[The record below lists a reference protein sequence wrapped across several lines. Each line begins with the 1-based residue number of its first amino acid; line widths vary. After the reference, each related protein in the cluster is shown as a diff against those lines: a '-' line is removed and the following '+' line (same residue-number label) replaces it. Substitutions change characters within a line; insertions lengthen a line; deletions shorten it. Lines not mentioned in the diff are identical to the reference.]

1 VNPEEFAKTH
11 AQTFP
16 AGKCWT
22 VADFETYFARDMTV
36 VGGDATSFVIG
47 TALLDEA
54 EILTV
59 ATAPERQR
67 KGLARA
73 ALQDFI
79 SQCRAR
85 GVTCIF
91 LEVADDNHPA
101 IAFYTHTGFAQVGRR
116 QGYYRRENG
125 LSRDALIMQMI
136 LP

>member
-1 VNPEEFAKTH
+1 
-11 AQTFP
+11 
-16 AGKCWT
+16 
-22 VADFETYFARDMTV
+22 MTV

-59 ATAPERQR
+59 ATAPDQQR
-67 KGLARA
+67 KGFARK
-73 ALQDFI
+73 ALQQFI
-79 SQCRAR
+79 TQTRLR

-91 LEVADDNHPA
+91 LEVAADNDPA
-101 IAFYTHTGFAQVGRR
+101 IAFYTSTGFAQVGLR

-125 LSRDALIMQMI
+125 LSCDALVMQMT